1 MSLLSDLVHLRTIE
15 VSPLQCT
22 APEFRQRYVYSGPLL
37 RNSPV
42 SALDDVVDKCSLGQL
57 VRSSINFS
65 MDLLELFGAHHVE
78 GYSRRNPLAEE
89 LSLQALLWSCDPHCN
104 ACSNGIRIKTC

>member
-1 MSLLSDLVHLRTIE
+1 M
-15 VSPLQCT
+15 
-22 APEFRQRYVYSGPLL
+22 YVYSGPLL

-65 MDLLELFGAHHVE
+65 MDLLKELFRRAHHGSGRILQE
-78 GYSRRNPLAEE
+78 DSACERAIPASAPLVVRSP
-89 LSLQALLWSCDPHCN
+89 L
-104 ACSNGIRIKTC
+104 